1 MLKYSS
7 ITWATVKISYNK
19 KTILRFTNTF
29 GIQLWSTGISTMAYG
44 YLALVTLEHT
54 VYYARIYNLTSVRKL
69 HGFN

>member
-1 MLKYSS
+1 
-7 ITWATVKISYNK
+7 
-19 KTILRFTNTF
+19 
-29 GIQLWSTGISTMAYG
+29 MAYG